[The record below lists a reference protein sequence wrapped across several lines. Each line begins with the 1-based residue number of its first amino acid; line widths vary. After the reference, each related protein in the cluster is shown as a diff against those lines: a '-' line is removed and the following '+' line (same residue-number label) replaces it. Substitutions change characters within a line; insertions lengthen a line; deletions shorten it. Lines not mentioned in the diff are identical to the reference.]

1 MSSSIPI
8 GLAIAMLGFAV
19 YMQYLSQRSAAGIL
33 GNNGPG
39 IRIAE
44 TKKCEHT
51 WAAAQRVAA
60 PIYRLIALS
69 LAGTAAATV
78 ALSFVNPTAAFL
90 GAIIVGLGIEVFF
103 LGAASVRARKA
114 ADAIDC
120 EHSRLAKLQRA
131 QAKKGKKGKSRSA
144 EPSSAFSPAH
154 RRKKR
159 RH

>member
-1 MSSSIPI
+1 VSPSIPI
-8 GLAIAMLGFAV
+8 GLAIAMFGFAV
-19 YMQYLSQRSAAGIL
+19 YMQFLARRSAAGIM

-44 TKKCEHT
+44 TKRCEHT
-51 WAAAQRVAA
+51 WAAAQQVAA
-60 PIYRLIALS
+60 PIYRRIAAA
-69 LAGTAAATV
+69 LAGTAALTIALSALNATV
-78 ALSFVNPTAAFL
+78 AFIS
-90 GAIIVGLGIEVFF
+90 AIVVGFGVEVFF
-103 LGAASVRARKA
+103 LGVASVRARKA

-131 QAKKGKKGKSRSA
+131 QAKKGKSRGA

-159 RH
+159 RR

>member
-69 LAGTAAATV
+69 TAAATV
-78 ALSFVNPTAAFL
+78 ALSFVNPTAAFI